1 MSSREVRQPG
11 VAECTG
17 LLLGAAN
24 GPGLPTRGLA
34 RSMPG
39 PTRSRSTKALPGH
52 GPGAASELG
61 PTPDRARAQ
70 TWPEASPYHSQGT
83 LEKVLVQ
90 PDQSIKTLL
99 LHGNYYL
106 RKAWL

>member
-1 MSSREVRQPG
+1 MHGPTHGGRER
-11 VAECTG
+11 
-17 LLLGAAN
+17 
-24 GPGLPTRGLA
+24 
-34 RSMPG
+34 PG
-39 PTRSRSTKALPGH
+39 PANSRSCTIQARPDEEPFYKGPARAY

-83 LEKVLVQ
+83 LEKVLAQ